1 MLQARQ
7 AQVSGVA
14 TFNDFKAQG
23 HTVCSNTPRKNASPH
38 TRTPNTSYP
47 TTLLHAN
54 TFHHTAEGVYG
65 TAVSDIAS
73 FITGITCGAGN
84 GNTGNDMSKC
94 NSSGD
99 PIPGYE
105 GPSCTNV
112 PCGTCYKVT
121 PNGGYD
127 GASVGQGQPITV
139 MIFDVCPAEHAQNY
153 CKAWKPAPA
162 NDPKQTCEASGENEL
177 DIDTTAYSTLT
188 GGLTAGSGP
197 NMNILISG
205 PVPCTPA

>member
-7 AQVSGVA
+7 TQVPGVA
-14 TFNDFKAQG
+14 TFNNFTQQG
-23 HTVCSNTPRKNASPH
+23 HTVCSNTPP
-38 TRTPNTSYP
+38 
-47 TTLLHAN
+47 
-54 TFHHTAEGVYG
+54 EGVYG

-73 FITGITCGAGN
+73 FITGIKCGAGN
-84 GNTGNDMSKC
+84 GNTGNDMTKC
-94 NSSGD
+94 TSSGD
-99 PIPGYE
+99 PIGGYE

-112 PCGTCYKVT
+112 PCGTCYRVT
-121 PNGGYD
+121 PNGGYN
-127 GASVGQGQPITV
+127 GASVGQGQPVTV

-153 CKAWKPAPA
+153 CKALKPAPA
-162 NDPKQTCEASGENEL
+162 NDPKQTCEERGENEF